1 MAVDLSTNSY
11 PHNVTDTTIGTSYED
26 VTVPEN
32 AQFVYVRPV
41 TNAGSYSHES
51 GTPTSDIPLT
61 ADTMQLV
68 WVRPLQGSQS
78 DYVFQIKAAS
88 ASTTVHFLVF

>member
-1 MAVDLSTNSY
+1 
-11 PHNVTDTTIGTSYED
+11 
-26 VTVPEN
+26 
-32 AQFVYVRPV
+32 
-41 TNAGSYSHES
+41 
-51 GTPTSDIPLT
+51 
-61 ADTMQLV
+61 V